1 MDNILVAFIAV
12 VVLISVLSVFHD
24 MVGVPRRC
32 EGFSDRLTDMPP
44 KNAADIAENQDHLNQ
59 VEEDATRKMGDL
71 NKELTRLDLEI
82 KKNTKGIK
90 EYIASQKKQ
99 MEADKAL
106 QKEVGDKLKQ
116 FTSPDKK
123 DAWIKP
129 PPKGDLPGPIQ

>member
-1 MDNILVAFIAV
+1 
-12 VVLISVLSVFHD
+12 
-24 MVGVPRRC
+24 
-32 EGFSDRLTDMPP
+32 MPP

-99 MEADKAL
+99 MEADVAL
-106 QKEVGDKLKQ
+106 QKEVADKLKQ

-123 DAWIKP
+123 DAWFKP